1 MAAVVVPLAAD
12 PFTVTEV
19 GAEERSLAGDT
30 LFPEADKVILALLEA
45 PPPESTAAVAPLY
58 VPAAI
63 EEANRTHT
71 VVPLVTVATELEKAL
86 EAEVVEISYPD

>member
-1 MAAVVVPLAAD
+1 M
-12 PFTVTEV
+12 EV

-30 LFPEADKVILALLEA
+30 LLPEADKVILALLEA

-71 VVPLVTVATELEKAL
+71 VVPLETVAAELEKAL
-86 EAEVVEISYPD
+86 EAEVVEIS

>member
-1 MAAVVVPLAAD
+1 MVVPLAAD

-30 LFPEADKVILALLEA
+30 LFPEADKVILALEA
-45 PPPESTAAVAPLY
+45 PLAESTAAVAPLY